1 MERESPRRY
10 DKEFKEAAVR
20 QVTEG
25 GRRIC
30 DVARGLGIPDKNLS
44 RWKREYESAGQVSS
58 GEEMPSREDMRRLRK
73 KLADVTMERD
83 ILKKAVAVFSRDPQ

>member
-1 MERESPRRY
+1 MEQESPRRY
-10 DKEFKEAAVR
+10 DREFKDAAVR

-44 RWKREYESAGQVSS
+44 RWKREFEKGNGVPSS
-58 GEEMPSREDMRRLRK
+58 GDAPTGEEMRLLRK